1 MAADFL
7 KELEEGT
14 KKALDFL
21 TEELSQIHTGRASVN
36 LISEVPV
43 MAYGVKSPLKQ
54 IANITVTDPR
64 SMAVQPWDKGN
75 LVQIENALRESNLGF
90 GVVNS
95 GDVIRVSIPVLT
107 EERRAEYIKLAKT
120 KTEEA
125 KVTIRNVRHDVWENV
140 KKAKAAAE
148 ISEDEMYRKENEINK
163 YVDTQNKAI
172 DETLQ
177 SKEKELKEV

>member
-21 TEELSQIHTGRASVN
+21 ADELSQIHTGRASVN
-36 LISEVPV
+36 LISEVLV

-75 LVQIENALRESNLGF
+75 LIQIENALRESNLGF

-95 GDVIRVSIPVLT
+95 GDAIRVTIPELT
-107 EERRAEYIKLAKT
+107 EERRNEYIKLVKT
-120 KTEEA
+120 KAEEA
-125 KVTIRNVRHDVWENV
+125 KVTIRNIRRDVWESV
-140 KKAKAAAE
+140 KKAKAATE

-163 YVDTQNKAI
+163 YVEAQNKLI
-172 DETLQ
+172 EETLQ
-177 SKEKELKEV
+177 AKEKELKEV